1 MTTELVEV
9 AFRSMAGEK
18 KLLQLP
24 QNASV
29 LEAKKILED
38 EMGIPFLEQRLL
50 HGTAIL
56 DDQAKPF
63 LQISQE
69 AVELQV
75 LRQPRMTLEQ
85 FRKELGHGET
95 ALELNVLL
103 SEAVRMEEPNVAL
116 EIVYHPD
123 FADLEFSLKDRG
135 AWLRT
140 LAVSGFATAFEA
152 LVEHERVGEI
162 EGVLDEGFLALH
174 SAASH
179 GLVLHCQYLLKSPKF
194 HAAAAKKGGPP
205 GNATGPGN
213 NTTALHHAANEA
225 VLEVLLSCPEL
236 SSRETLNATD
246 RFGCTCLHY
255 ASSVGMCRRI
265 LEHPN
270 FHSVNLQDNTGQTA
284 LHRASS
290 PGVCA
295 EILKD
300 PSFASLHCLDSFGR
314 SAVHLLV
321 RSEAMSTVL
330 LKDPLD
336 TMTSELLDLLDL
348 KGRSALH
355 FAATGTVCQLLF
367 AAGFTAVNALDK
379 SNRSALHAARNV
391 GVARAILEHPGFK
404 ELNACSTDTTTTALT
419 QFTAISDDAMVLELL
434 KHPRHEAESLQ
445 AALEVSR
452 GLKAATKAALE
463 AKLQDLSAPSS
474 HICNIL

>member
-1 MTTELVEV
+1 V
-9 AFRSMAGEK
+9 AFRSMAGEQ

-69 AVELQV
+69 AAELQV

-162 EGVLDEGFLALH
+162 EGVLDEGTD
-174 SAASH
+174 
-179 GLVLHCQYLLKSPKF
+179 VRKSPKF

-213 NTTALHHAANEA
+213 NTTALHHAANEETETTIQA
-225 VLEVLLSCPEL
+225 RQPYTGQVLL
-236 SSRETLNATD
+236 
-246 RFGCTCLHY
+246 
-255 ASSVGMCRRI
+255 ASVLKFSKI
-265 LEHPN
+265 LP
-270 FHSVNLQDNTGQTA
+270 L
-284 LHRASS
+284 R
-290 PGVCA
+290 
-295 EILKD
+295 
-300 PSFASLHCLDSFGR
+300 LDSFGR

-336 TMTSELLDLLDL
+336 TMTSELLDLLDMAWGCGAVDL

-404 ELNACSTDTTTTALT
+404 ELNVAWQPGACSTDTMTTALT

-452 GLKAATKAALE
+452 GLKAATKALTFTDSWCVAWRSGEALRS
-463 AKLQDLSAPSS
+463 ASQPAFGSCSCTDGSLIHLMRKLVEKTPP
-474 HICNIL
+474 ILP